1 MEPSLAHLLTVV
13 FAGGLSGLLSGLLG
27 VTPGGIL
34 VPSLVLLGACSQHQ
48 AQAISLAAQLLPTSL
63 AGLRPYWQGGHRIA
77 ARWLLWLAAGFVPGT
92 YLGARGANLL
102 SDGALRWTF
111 VGYLAVLLAVSL
123 RRRGESADAPAPERQ
138 GPHPALLLFIGVL
151 AGASSG
157 LLGIGGGLASIA
169 LLTTLAG
176 LGQHAAQALSLA
188 LAALPLALPA
198 VYVYA
203 SGAVGIP
210 WLDAGLVVAGLLA
223 GTYAGASLA
232 TRLSGTA
239 MRRYFVALVGLML
252 VLMIVTAL

>member
-1 MEPSLAHLLTVV
+1 MESSVTHLLAVL

-34 VPSLVLLGACSQHQ
+34 VPSLVLLGAHSQHQ

-63 AGLRPYWQGGHRIA
+63 AGLRPYWQGGHRVA

-92 YLGARGANLL
+92 YLGARGAVLL
-102 SDGALRWTF
+102 SDRVLHWSF
-111 VGYLAVLLAVSL
+111 VGYLGILLLVSL
-123 RRRGESADAPAPERQ
+123 RRTRERAAEPDAAPSRIN
-138 GPHPALLLFIGVL
+138 PALLLIIGLL

-169 LLTTLAG
+169 LLTALAG
-176 LGQHAAQALSLA
+176 LTQHAAQALSLA

-203 SGAVGIP
+203 TGAGGIP
-210 WLDAGLVVAGLLA
+210 WFDTVLVIAGLLF
-223 GTYAGASLA
+223 GTYGGALLA
-232 TRLSGTA
+232 ARLSGTA
-239 MRRYFVALVGLML
+239 MRRYFVALIGLML
-252 VLMIVTAL
+252 VLMIIAAL